1 MLNQQNYL
9 TQEGLDS
16 LEQKLRE
23 LKEVRRPTI
32 AARLKEVMDEGG
44 ELGESAEYEDA
55 KNEQAYV
62 ENEIA
67 RLTRIINTA
76 QIIKTPTATDVVQI
90 GARVTVVEKG
100 YDEEEV
106 YHLVGSA
113 EANPQVGKVSIESPV
128 GKALLGAKL
137 KDKVIVKV
145 PDGDITF
152 VIKKIN

>member
-1 MLNQQNYL
+1 
-9 TQEGLDS
+9 
-16 LEQKLRE
+16 
-23 LKEVRRPTI
+23 
-32 AARLKEVMDEGG
+32 MDEGG

-76 QIIKTPTATDVVQI
+76 EIIKTPTDTDVVQI